1 MKPIFRSITALGI
14 ATLLAGVSA
23 TVRAEPATKTI
34 PLKTGENLAAPKIN
48 KLNQLK
54 FPVTANS
61 GTNAESPIPVKPGEG
76 ITLNRP
82 NYQIVVY
89 LGPNDLRGLS
99 STAGQGDGHF
109 EFRINFVPR

>member
-1 MKPIFRSITALGI
+1 
-14 ATLLAGVSA
+14 VSA
-23 TVRAEPATKTI
+23 VVRAEPATKTI
-34 PLKTGENLAAPKIN
+34 SPEISLHLTEAEVEEFNESNPVVSLNTSQVPL
-48 KLNQLK
+48 
-54 FPVTANS
+54 
-61 GTNAESPIPVKPGEG
+61 KPGEG
-76 ITLNRP
+76 ITLNRQ